1 MPLSWNASRLS
12 LYVQQDGCF
21 SSQEKIQNESGRS
34 LFVVWPPLQSVL
46 DPLLQTSCQH
56 TFLKVL
62 YFQEGRG
69 GGGKGREKDMIRLK
83 HYAHMQLPN
92 TFFCTLKP
100 FHHFLHLLKENSF
113 SFLGVSS
120 FVPLDD
126 GIFT

>member
-1 MPLSWNASRLS
+1 MQVGYHYKYSRMGVS
-12 LYVQQDGCF
+12 LPKRRF
-21 SSQEKIQNESGRS
+21 KMNQEEVC
-34 LFVVWPPLQSVL
+34 LFQSVL
-46 DPLLQTSCQH
+46 DPLLQTSCQR

-69 GGGKGREKDMIRLK
+69 GWEGKGREKDMIRLK

-92 TFFCTLKP
+92 TFLCTLKP